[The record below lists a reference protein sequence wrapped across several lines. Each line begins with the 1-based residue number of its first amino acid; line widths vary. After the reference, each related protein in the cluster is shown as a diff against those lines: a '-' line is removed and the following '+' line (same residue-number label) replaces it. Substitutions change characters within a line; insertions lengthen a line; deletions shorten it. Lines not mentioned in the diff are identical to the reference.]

1 MSKPNREQTE
11 QEFIY
16 TFACK
21 KMLHEL
27 ESVNIFLDEAKRVGM
42 QGDSAGAL
50 RNVEGRIYDLK
61 AALYNALKTV

>member
-1 MSKPNREQTE
+1 MSKSNREQTE
-11 QEFIY
+11 QEFQY

-27 ESVNIFLDEAKRVGM
+27 EAVRMYLDAAKSAGM
-42 QGDSAGAL
+42 QGVSKGAL
-50 RNVEGRIYDLK
+50 QNVELRIYDLK

>member
-1 MSKPNREQTE
+1 MSKANKDQTPD
-11 QEFIY
+11 EFIY

-27 ESVNIFLDEAKRVGM
+27 ESVNVFLDEAKRVGM
-42 QGDSAGAL
+42 QGDSYGAI

>member
-11 QEFIY
+11 EEFRY

-21 KMLHEL
+21 KMLHEMEAVML
-27 ESVNIFLDEAKRVGM
+27 YLNEAKSVAP
-42 QGDSAGAL
+42 QGLSKGAIS
-50 RNVEGRIYDLK
+50 NVEGRIYDLK

>member
-1 MSKPNREQTE
+1 MSKPNRDQSPE
-11 QEFIY
+11 EFIY

-27 ESVNIFLDEAKRVGM
+27 ERVGVFLDEAKLVGL

>member
-1 MSKPNREQTE
+1 MRNTDQSPE
-11 QEFIY
+11 EFIY

-27 ESVNIFLDEAKRVGM
+27 EHLMIYVDEAKTHAP
-42 QGDSAGAL
+42 QGLSKGAVTT
-50 RNVEGRIYDLK
+50 VEARIYDLK